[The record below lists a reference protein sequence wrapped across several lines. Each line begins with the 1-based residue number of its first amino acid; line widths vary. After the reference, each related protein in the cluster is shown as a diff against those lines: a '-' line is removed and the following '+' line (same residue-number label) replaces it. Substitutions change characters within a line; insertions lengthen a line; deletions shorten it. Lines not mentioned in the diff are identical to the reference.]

1 MKKVFA
7 LIAMLLLLLVSSPVS
22 AGDAMTGDCN
32 GTLLVQSTD
41 TPENDAVAVES
52 VQNENVAVEDEP
64 VPAATETAA
73 AAVLATT
80 DTDKSF
86 MEKLVGFCLE
96 HLNYGTV
103 TLFMAIESS
112 FIPFPS
118 EAVVPPAAW
127 KAATSGDMNIVLV
140 VLFATFGAIIGALIN
155 YYLALWL
162 GRPIIYRFARSRFGR
177 MCLLDEEKV
186 RHAEEYFEK
195 HGAVSTF
202 VGRLVPAV
210 RQLISIPAG
219 LVRMKMKRFLLF
231 TALGAGAWNI
241 ILAVLGYSMKY
252 VPGMD
257 SEEAVMAAV
266 KEHSGTIGLVFIV
279 LVVLVVGYIICK
291 GLKKKKK

>member
-1 MKKVFA
+1 MKKLFA
-7 LIAMLLLLLVSSPVS
+7 LLAMLVFFFVSSPVF
-22 AGDAMTGDCN
+22 AQGDGIDVNTN
-32 GTLLVQSTD
+32 L
-41 TPENDAVAVES
+41 ENT
-52 VQNENVAVEDEP
+52 ENVAGNDAADNSPAP
-64 VPAATETAA
+64 VSPAPADTVTAKQQATAA
-73 AAVLATT
+73 VPEKTA
-80 DTDKSF
+80 
-86 MEKLVGFCLE
+86 MEKLIGFCLE

-140 VLFATFGAIIGALIN
+140 VIFATLGAILGALVN

-162 GRPIIYRFARSRFGR
+162 GRPIIYRFARSRFGH
-177 MCLLDEEKV
+177 MCLIDEDKV
-186 RHAEEYFEK
+186 KHAEEYFEK

-202 VGRLVPAV
+202 FGRLVPAV

-219 LVRMKMKRFLLF
+219 LVRMKMSRFLLF

-241 ILAVLGYSMKY
+241 VLALLGYYMKY

-266 KEHSGTIGLVFIV
+266 KEHSGTIGMVFVV
-279 LVVLVVGYIICK
+279 LAVLVVGFIIYK
-291 GLKKKKK
+291 GLKKKK